1 MCCRLS
7 EFHFHGV
14 LVRDKQ
20 FHLFEAFVFKYLF
33 SLFALAPLAIAQ
45 SPVTGIVHT
54 PDVDLAYEIYGAPS
68 AATPV
73 IIANGGP
80 GFSHTYLLQNDVFT
94 TRLAHDRQIVL
105 YDQRGVGKSKLL
117 NPAAPQDMNAQVAD
131 LDAIRVKLGF
141 QKFDLIG
148 HSWGGLLSMGYASA
162 HPEHIEKFMLI
173 DSAAPTWKNTIFLF
187 DQVFPDVN
195 ESDKEIDKRLGKTDE
210 AAKEH
215 LANYFGMLFYSQE
228 NHDRFLAGIT
238 DPGENNAVNAAVGKA
253 IAKLD
258 LTPNLPKFNFPTL
271 VLCGRF
277 DINVA
282 PLTEWRMYKAIPNA
296 KIVIFAKSGH
306 LPFYE
311 EPDRFVQV
319 VSDFLSAK

>member
-1 MCCRLS
+1 
-7 EFHFHGV
+7 
-14 LVRDKQ
+14 
-20 FHLFEAFVFKYLF
+20 VFKCLF
-33 SLFALAPLAIAQ
+33 SLFALSALAIAQ

-54 PDVDLAYEIYGAPS
+54 PDVDLAYEVYGSPS

-94 TRLAHDRQIVL
+94 ARLAHDRQIIL
-105 YDQRGVGKSKLL
+105 YDQRGDGRSKLL
-117 NPAAPQDMNAQVAD
+117 NPNAPQDMDAQVAD
-131 LDAIRVKLGF
+131 LDAIRAKLGF

-148 HSWGGLLSMGYASA
+148 HSWGGLLAMGYASA
-162 HPEHIEKFMLI
+162 HPEHVEKFMLI
-173 DSAAPTWKNTIFLF
+173 DSAAPAWKDTLFLF
-187 DQVFPDVN
+187 DKVFPDVA
-195 ESDKEIDKRLGKTDE
+195 EKDKEIDKRLGKTDE

-228 NHDRFLAGIT
+228 NYDRFLAGIT
-238 DPGENNAVNAAVGKA
+238 DPGENTAVNAAVGKA
-253 IAKLD
+253 IAKID
-258 LTPNLPKFNFPTL
+258 LTPNLSKFNFPTL

-277 DINVA
+277 DMNVA
-282 PLTEWRMYKAIPNA
+282 PLTAWKMYKAIPGA

-311 EPDRFVQV
+311 EPDKFVQV
-319 VSDFLSAK
+319 VSDFLSGK